1 MDNVR
6 CPDAGSTQVLPASGT
21 GTLYSST
28 FPMAPFAHWSGV
40 SVDTTVAGIVP
51 IDFYTA
57 KGFAHIDDWKTDD
70 FKDKSDSKSVV
81 VL

>member
-1 MDNVR
+1 M
-6 CPDAGSTQVLPASGT
+6 
-21 GTLYSST
+21 
-28 FPMAPFAHWSGV
+28 
-40 SVDTTVAGIVP
+40 DTTVAGIVP